1 MQPIRLRVI
10 QKTIYESGGGM
21 VKLTSATNETVLNV
35 VPVVKISDL
44 DLCITDDEEF
54 KKLELGKVYIFVPY
68 VENSLNMPERV

>member
-21 VKLTSATNETVLNV
+21 VKLTSATNKTV
-35 VPVVKISDL
+35 L

-54 KKLELGKVYIFVPY
+54 KKMELGKVYIFVPY
-68 VENSLNMPERV
+68 VENSLNIPELV